1 MASLG
6 NNHGTVSH
14 LNDLMTLYKMASM
27 VNDSVK
33 MDKFL
38 NAIINSNYA
47 DSTKHNALRKLNRWE
62 LERNADAILNQN

>member
-38 NAIINSNYA
+38 NAIVNSNYA
-47 DSTKHNALRKLNRWE
+47 DSTKQNALRKLNRWE
-62 LERNADAILNQN
+62 LERKADAILNQN